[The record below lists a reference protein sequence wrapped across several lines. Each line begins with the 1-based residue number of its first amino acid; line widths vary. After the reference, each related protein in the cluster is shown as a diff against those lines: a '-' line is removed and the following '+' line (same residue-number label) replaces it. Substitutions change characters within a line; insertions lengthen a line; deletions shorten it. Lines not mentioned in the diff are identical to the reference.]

1 MRASRGMGCI
11 APDKM
16 PKAKVKQ
23 RKDGDSF
30 TQYNCGGTVKR
41 ARGGPVKKK

>member
-1 MRASRGMGCI
+1 MRQSRGMGAI
-11 APDKM
+11 RPDKQ
-16 PKAKVKQ
+16 PKAKVKR

-30 TQYNCGGTVKR
+30 TEYNCGGAVKR